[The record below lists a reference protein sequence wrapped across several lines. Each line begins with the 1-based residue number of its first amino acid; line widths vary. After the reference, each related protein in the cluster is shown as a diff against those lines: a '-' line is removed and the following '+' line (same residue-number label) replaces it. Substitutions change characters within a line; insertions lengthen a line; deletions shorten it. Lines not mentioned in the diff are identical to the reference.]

1 MLLTLKEIVQIG
13 HKGQMKNMRYRML
26 LTLTNIVPAV
36 HKRLKKLEQ
45 PQMQHGLKEI
55 EQLMP
60 CGGRKGLDTFGI
72 LLRSGLTLMTFISL
86 LVYTEEV
93 VYFFQKFPNPK
104 KTSIIWVTGA
114 APVIGTAA
122 CFGMWIPRS
131 TLITDLTSA
140 TYFAIVIHKFL
151 IMMIEECGGDDEFLE
166 RCANDTL
173 KISTGPCCCCCPC
186 LPYPKITRI
195 SVEGLKIVPV
205 SEVFFATATVHCAF
219 IPFKLLSITCAT
231 IWINP
236 FVGILTIIA
245 LWPVGIMFKHL
256 APVLKSKNIIAK
268 YALHQSI
275 LILSQLQASIINILA
290 MNGVIA
296 CSPPFSSNARGTAMN
311 QQLLIIE
318 MFIITLTS
326 RAFYRR
332 RYEELNSVDQH
343 EEDNQGNAKIQ
354 LNGPPLDGQDY
365 A

>member
-1 MLLTLKEIVQIG
+1 MQNISCPTEVPLALDCLKS
-13 HKGQMKNMRYRML
+13 
-26 LTLTNIVPAV
+26 
-36 HKRLKKLEQ
+36 
-45 PQMQHGLKEI
+45 
-55 EQLMP
+55 
-60 CGGRKGLDTFGI
+60 LDTFGI

-186 LPYPKITRI
+186 LPYPKITRRTLFW
-195 SVEGLKIVPV
+195 LKLGTFQFALLRLVFTLLSIVLWTNGN
-205 SEVFFATATVHCAF
+205 FDAYD
-219 IPFKLLSITCAT
+219 LSITCAT

>member
-1 MLLTLKEIVQIG
+1 MENISCPTEVPLALDCLKS
-13 HKGQMKNMRYRML
+13 
-26 LTLTNIVPAV
+26 
-36 HKRLKKLEQ
+36 
-45 PQMQHGLKEI
+45 
-55 EQLMP
+55 
-60 CGGRKGLDTFGI
+60 LDTFGI
-72 LLRSGLTLMTFISL
+72 LLRSGLTLMAFISL
-86 LVYTEEV
+86 VVYTEEV
-93 VYFFQKFPNPK
+93 VYFFKKFPNPK

-114 APVIGTAA
+114 APVIGAVA
-122 CFGMWIPRS
+122 CIGMWIPRS

-140 TYFAIVIHKFL
+140 SYFAIVIHKFL

-166 RCANDTL
+166 RCGSDPL

-186 LPYPKITRI
+186 LPYPRITRRTLFW
-195 SVEGLKIVPV
+195 LKLGTFQFALLRLVFTFLSIVLWTNGN
-205 SEVFFATATVHCAF
+205 FDAYD
-219 IPFKLLSITCAT
+219 LSITCAT